1 MRQAVLLKHVSLGKA
16 EQLVTTRVHTV
27 DWPNSLIELTLCN
40 ACKRHRRGAGCR
52 NVANRIANL
61 EIDLLKAENDLNY
74 ECLAHINKASQLR
87 ISVTKPPGPQ
97 TQPWYHQLAEATADP
112 NKTPLNENEKQVAKN
127 KTLCTNAAEPEDAK
141 ATFDIRYA
149 TVQQTGRMCM
159 SLKRYI
165 RRKNANRYDT
175 VQERCRIGDEMV

>member
-1 MRQAVLLKHVSLGKA
+1 MYLWC
-16 EQLVTTRVHTV
+16 VTACQHEERTT
-27 DWPNSLIELTLCN
+27 WQQEL
-40 ACKRHRRGAGCR
+40 
-52 NVANRIANL
+52 NVFEDLNLSRDYRIANL
-61 EIDLLKAENDLNY
+61 QIDLWKAENDVNY
-74 ECLAHINKASQLR
+74 ECLPHINKASQLR
-87 ISVTKPPGPQ
+87 IRVTEPPEKQ

-141 ATFDIRYA
+141 ATFGIRYA

-165 RRKNANRYDT
+165 RRENANRYDT
-175 VQERCRIGDEMV
+175 VQERCGIGDEMV